1 MDIQELINS
10 YKQETDISK
19 KIAKLREII
28 NICDHYYYVKDES
41 LISDY
46 EYDLLFSELV
56 KLEKEHPELVTPDSP
71 TQRVGGEPLKEFR
84 NVPHKKPML
93 SLSNTYSFD
102 EVKDFHRRVLELLGN
117 EPVEYFAELKF
128 DGVAI
133 SIFYENNRFSLAVTR
148 GDGFVGDDVT
158 LNIKTIK
165 NLPLVTKEVSVN
177 GGVIRNFEVRGE
189 VYLNVA
195 DFLKINEER
204 INSGE
209 KPFANP
215 RNLASGTLKLLD
227 PRQVA
232 QRPLRVVAYYLD
244 TDDVKLESQ
253 SRNIELM
260 REMGLPVSPY
270 SKLCSNL
277 DEVFQFIEE
286 WKEKRHTLPFQID
299 GIVIKVN
306 SLDQQNRL
314 GTIARS
320 PRWAIAFKYEAEKA
334 TTVLKKIT
342 LQVGRTG
349 IVTPVAELEP
359 VFLAGSTISRA
370 TLHNADYIKELDLR
384 VGDTV
389 IVEKG
394 GEVIPKVTGVVL
406 EKRPP
411 DAVEF
416 VFPEYCECGLQ
427 GRLVRLPGEVAY
439 FCEHPEC
446 PWQLRRRIEH
456 FASRNAMD
464 IEGMGEKVVDQLVTL
479 GFLKNIASLYELHQ
493 FRDKLI
499 ELERWGEKKVD
510 NLLEAIE
517 ESKKRP
523 LHRLIFGLGIRFI
536 GEGAAKILAKHFKSL
551 DNIMKASKEDFTS
564 IYEIGEKMAES
575 LVRFFT
581 DPKELE
587 IIEKLRAYGV
597 NFEEKEEFVTIGKKL
612 EGLTFVL
619 TGELQSMTRNE
630 AKAKIEQLGGKVS
643 GSVSKKT
650 SFVIAG
656 ANPGSKYSD
665 AVKLGIKILNEEEF
679 LELIGEEKPKD
690 NFANKPE
697 SNTLF
702 D

>member
-253 SRNIELM
+253 SQNIELM

-286 WKEKRHTLPFQID
+286 WKDKRHTLPFQID

-479 GFLKNIASLYELHQ
+479 GFLKNIASVYELHQ

-551 DNIMKASKEDFTS
+551 DDIMKASKEEFTS

>member
-165 NLPLVTKEVSVN
+165 NLPLVTKEISVN

-277 DEVFQFIEE
+277 DAVFQFIEE
-286 WKEKRHTLPFQID
+286 WKDKRHTLPFQID

-479 GFLKNIASLYELHQ
+479 GFLKNIASVYELHQ

-551 DNIMKASKEDFTS
+551 DNIMKASEEEFTS

>member
-28 NICDHYYYVKDES
+28 NICVHYYYVKDES

-195 DFLKINEER
+195 DFHKINEER
-204 INSGE
+204 ISSGE

-479 GFLKNIASLYELHQ
+479 GFLKNIASVYELHQ

-536 GEGAAKILAKHFKSL
+536 GEGAAKILAKHFNNL

-575 LVRFFT
+575 LVRFFS

-643 GSVSKKT
+643 SSVSKKT

-679 LELIGEEKPKD
+679 LELIGAEKPKD

>member
-10 YKQETDISK
+10 YEQETDISK

-286 WKEKRHTLPFQID
+286 LKEKRHTLPFQID

-479 GFLKNIASLYELHQ
+479 GFLKNIASVYELHQ

-536 GEGAAKILAKHFKSL
+536 GEGAAKILAKHFKNL
-551 DNIMKASKEDFTS
+551 DNIMKASKKDFTS

-575 LVRFFT
+575 LVRFFS

-587 IIEKLRAYGV
+587 IIEKLRTYGV

-679 LELIGEEKPKD
+679 LELIGKEKPKD

>member
-165 NLPLVTKEVSVN
+165 NLPLVTKEISVN

-277 DEVFQFIEE
+277 DAVFQFIEE
-286 WKEKRHTLPFQID
+286 WKDKRHTLPFQID

-427 GRLVRLPGEVAY
+427 GRLVRLQGEVAY

-479 GFLKNIASLYELHQ
+479 GFLKNIASVYELHQ

-551 DNIMKASKEDFTS
+551 DNIMKASEEEFTS

>member
-28 NICDHYYYVKDES
+28 NICDHYYYVRDES

-165 NLPLVTKEVSVN
+165 NLPLVTKEISVN

-479 GFLKNIASLYELHQ
+479 GFLKNIASVYELHQ

-575 LVRFFT
+575 LVRFFS

-587 IIEKLRAYGV
+587 IIEKLRTYGV
-597 NFEEKEEFVTIGKKL
+597 NFEEKEEFVTTGRQL

>member
-479 GFLKNIASLYELHQ
+479 GFLKNIASVYELHQ

-536 GEGAAKILAKHFKSL
+536 GEGAAKILAKHFKNL

>member
-479 GFLKNIASLYELHQ
+479 GFLKNIASVYELHQ

-536 GEGAAKILAKHFKSL
+536 GEGAAKILAKHFKNL

-575 LVRFFT
+575 LVRFFS

-587 IIEKLRAYGV
+587 IIEKLRTYGV
-597 NFEEKEEFVTIGKKL
+597 NFEEKEEFVTTGRQL